1 MKLAKNEGIIFDIK
15 RYAIHDGPGIR
26 TTVFF
31 KGCPLSCWWCHNPES
46 RALPVE
52 KFTLADKKTETVGRK
67 ITCVELIEIIKKDL
81 IFYEESGGGV
91 TFGGGEPLMQPEFLL
106 TMLKRSKE
114 EGLHTAVDTTGYA
127 SWPVLEKTAE
137 FIDLFLYDIKL
148 LDEELHI
155 KYTGVSNKI
164 IIENLRRLLEMN
176 KKVVLRMPIIP
187 GITNSI
193 ENLRQ
198 FKEFIS
204 SLPTRPPVEFLN
216 FNIFAPEKYRRF
228 NFPFH
233 LTQTEPIAD
242 EEFERLTVEFNS
254 IS

>member
-1 MKLAKNEGIIFDIK
+1 MAKNEGIIFNIK

-52 KFTLADKKTETVGRK
+52 KFTLADNKTETVGRK
-67 ITCVELIEIIKKDL
+67 ITSAELIEIIIKDL
-81 IFYEESGGGV
+81 IFFEESGGGV

-106 TMLKRSKE
+106 TMLKLSKE
-114 EGLHTAVDTTGYA
+114 EGLHIAVDTTGYI
-127 SWPVLEKTAE
+127 SWSVLKKMAE

-148 LDEELHI
+148 LDDKQHI

-164 IIENLRRLLEMN
+164 IIDNLRRLLEMN
-176 KKVVLRMPIIP
+176 KNVLIRMPIIP
-187 GITNSI
+187 GITNSK
-193 ENLRQ
+193 ENLQQ
-198 FKEFIS
+198 FKELIE
-204 SLPTRPPVEFLN
+204 SLPFRPPVEFLN

-228 NFPFH
+228 NYPFK
-233 LTQTEPIAD
+233 LTKTEPLSD
-242 EEFERLTVEFNS
+242 EEFERLNEEFNN
-254 IS
+254 IP